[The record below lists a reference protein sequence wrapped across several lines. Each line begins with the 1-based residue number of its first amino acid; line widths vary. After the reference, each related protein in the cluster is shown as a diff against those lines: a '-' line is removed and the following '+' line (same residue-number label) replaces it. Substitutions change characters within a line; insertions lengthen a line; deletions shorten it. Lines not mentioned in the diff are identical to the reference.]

1 MIELLI
7 MKFKSSSPE
16 ETRKSTSLFWDD
28 FIKKPHLGAL
38 IICLY
43 GDLGAGKTV
52 FVQGLGEFLSLKEKI
67 NSPTF
72 VIGRKYQLDNN
83 EFENFFH
90 FDFYRLEDIKDLDW
104 LNWSDIINNRKN
116 VIIIEWPERIE
127 KFLPKERFNLS
138 FEVLDEKTRNISYEE
153 R

>member
-1 MIELLI
+1 MEFRSL
-7 MKFKSSSPE
+7 SPE
-16 ETRKSTSLFWDD
+16 ETRRSGSFFWNN
-28 FIKKPHLGAL
+28 FIKKPRLGAL

-52 FVQGLGEFLSLKEKI
+52 FVQGLGEFLGLKDKI

-83 EFENFFH
+83 EFEKFFH

-104 LNWSDIINNRKN
+104 LNWLDIIDNRKN
-116 VIIIEWPERIE
+116 IIIIEWPERIE
-127 KFLPKERFNLS
+127 DFLPKERLNL
-138 FEVLDEKTRNISYEE
+138 FFKVLDEKTRNISYEE
-153 R
+153 K